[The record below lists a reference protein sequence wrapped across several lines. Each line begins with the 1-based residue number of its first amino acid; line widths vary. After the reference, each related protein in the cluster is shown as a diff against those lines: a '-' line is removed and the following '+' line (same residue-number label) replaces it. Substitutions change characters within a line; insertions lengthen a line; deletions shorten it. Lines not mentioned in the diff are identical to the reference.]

1 MVQLEKI
8 NLKNLKEIYKFIS
21 FHNYQSSNNNIRIYH
36 TNKWDIVTLIRNT
49 GLVDE
54 TDPKYL
60 LIYHRDKWIKH
71 IATNK
76 QKKTYDRGI
85 KIKTVEFTK
94 FKKKITLD
102 FR

>member
-21 FHNYQSSNNNIRIYH
+21 FHNYNYSTVKIYH

-49 GLVDE
+49 GLIDE
-54 TDPKYL
+54 TDPECL
-60 LIYHRDKWIKH
+60 LIFHRDKWIKH
-71 IATNK
+71 PVNDK
-76 QKKTYDRGI
+76 KKKTYDRGL
-85 KIKTVEFTK
+85 KVKTVEFTT
-94 FKKKITLD
+94 FKKKVTLN

>member
-21 FHNYQSSNNNIRIYH
+21 FHNFNYSTVKIYH
-36 TNKWDIVTLIRNT
+36 TNKWDIITLIRNT

-54 TDPKYL
+54 TDTEYL

-71 IATNK
+71 PVNDK
-76 QKKTYDRGI
+76 KKKTYDKGI
-85 KIKTVEFTK
+85 KVKSVEFTK
-94 FKKKITLD
+94 FKQSITLS
-102 FR
+102 FQ

>member
-21 FHNYQSSNNNIRIYH
+21 FHNYNYSTVKIYH

-54 TDPKYL
+54 TDPEYL

-71 IATNK
+71 VVNVK

-85 KIKTVEFTK
+85 QIKTAEFTS
-94 FKKKITLD
+94 FKETVCLD
-102 FR
+102 FT